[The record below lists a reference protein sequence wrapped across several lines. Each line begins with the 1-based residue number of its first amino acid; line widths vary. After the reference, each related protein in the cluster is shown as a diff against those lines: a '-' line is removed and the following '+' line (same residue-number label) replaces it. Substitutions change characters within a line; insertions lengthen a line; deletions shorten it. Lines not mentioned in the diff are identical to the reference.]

1 MLVLACP
8 GFAQDQPKTIPD
20 GTMGEELEVVKKD
33 SAGSKREKRWRLFPG
48 KYSSLKLGGGYLY
61 EYAGYSQDAAARQQM
76 NILGT
81 PLENTF
87 ATRDF
92 RIVASGQIKTKRA
105 ISWKAGFMYDG
116 VTNSWF
122 VRETGV
128 MVAVPEISGSFF
140 IGRTKE
146 GFSMNKVMNGY
157 AGWTM
162 ERQMA
167 LDVIPIL
174 ADGIKWLG
182 YLNKQR
188 IFWNLGAF
196 ADWLSEGQSF
206 STFTWQYVVRLGWL
220 PIYSAAEKTVLHIGI
235 SYRYAEPLN
244 GEMRL
249 KSKPEA
255 NPAPLFIDTGKF
267 PSDRSNSTGG
277 E

>member
-128 MVAVPEISGSFF
+128 MVAVPEISGHIFV
-140 IGRTKE
+140 GRTNE
-146 GFSMNKVMNGY
+146 GFSLNKVMNGY
-157 AGWTM
+157 AGWTL

-182 YLNKQR
+182 FIPKSR
-188 IFWNLGAF
+188 ILWNIGAYG
-196 ADWLSEGQSF
+196 DWLSESQSF
-206 STFTWQYVVRLGWL
+206 STFHHQFAARVGWL
-220 PIYSAAEKTVLHIGI
+220 PVYSQADHTVVHLALN
-235 SYRYAEPLN
+235 YRY
-244 GEMRL
+244 
-249 KSKPEA
+249 
-255 NPAPLFIDTGKF
+255 GK
-267 PSDRSNSTGG
+267 
-277 E
+277 